1 MTPTIDEALRL
12 RGQRTSGFDYIRIT
26 LAASI
31 ILWHAIPLSYG
42 PAVELTYWRSPFG
55 WAYHF
60 VLPMFFALSGFLV
73 AGSLNRCPTLI
84 SFFGLRVLRIVPALS
99 VEITLSALL
108 LGPALTS
115 YTVAAYFADPRFH
128 SYFLNIVG
136 EIHYVLP
143 GLFDSNPLPSMVN
156 AQLWT
161 IPYELQCYLAIGGLA
176 VTAALRQRVI
186 LLVVVLASQALW
198 VWQAIK
204 MGEDGSSGGASG
216 PVLVVAFLAGILFHL
231 YRDRIRLSRTAFLV
245 VLAGSIALSAL
256 PHGAYYLPLP
266 ATYLTIYLGLL
277 NPRPI
282 RLVSSGDYSYGL
294 YLYGYPL
301 QQAVAAIGPE
311 THHWW
316 INAGVSLPATL
327 LIAILSWRMVEKPAL
342 GLRHRIP
349 AVEAKL
355 VALAIGAASQSGV
368 AGSRAGTP
376 VLLATLTAA
385 AGVGGIAG
393 SLLLANGTVGLA
405 CTAILGSF
413 AAALCVA
420 RLGRAPG
427 VATAPV
433 MPKNL
438 AASE

>member
-1 MTPTIDEALRL
+1 MAPTIADAVRL
-12 RGQRTSGFDYIRIT
+12 RGNRTSGFDYIRIT

-42 PAVELTYWRSPFG
+42 PALELAYWRSPFG

-73 AGSLNRCPTLI
+73 AGSLNRCPTLV

-115 YTVAAYFADPRFH
+115 YTAAAYFTDPRFH

-143 GLFDSNPLPSMVN
+143 GLFDRNPLPSVVN

-176 VTAALRQRVI
+176 VTAALRRRII
-186 LLVVVLASQALW
+186 LLVVVVASQALW

-204 MGEDGSSGGASG
+204 MGEDGSAGGASG
-216 PVLVVAFLAGILFHL
+216 PILVVAFLAGILFHL
-231 YRDRIRLSRTAFLV
+231 YRDRIRLSRTTFLV
-245 VLAGSIALSAL
+245 MLAGSIALSAL

-266 ATYLTIYLGLL
+266 ATYMTIYLGLL

-301 QQAVAAIGPE
+301 QQAVAAVGPE

-316 INAGVSLPATL
+316 INAGVSLPAAL
-327 LIAILSWRMVEKPAL
+327 LIATLSWRLVEKPTL

-349 AVEAKL
+349 AIEAKL
-355 VALAIGAASQSGV
+355 IAWAV
-368 AGSRAGTP
+368 RAGRRTGIP
-376 VLLATLTAA
+376 DGRAGRPALLATFAA
-385 AGVGGIAG
+385 MAGVGGVGG
-393 SLLLANGTVGLA
+393 SLLLANGTVWLA
-405 CTAILGSF
+405 CIAILGSF
-413 AAALCVA
+413 AVAFLASGLCQ
-420 RLGRAPG
+420 APG
-427 VATAPV
+427 VAAAAT
-433 MPKNL
+433 PKSL
-438 AASE
+438 AAQE